1 MVTVC
6 PNPHVPTDAGLMERL
21 LGEMRQYRG
30 KHGIYAAEML
40 ETARLL
46 LKQSVWHPRQAEAVS
61 YCIRQAVLEIFG
73 DTRDY
78 PERLENVVERA
89 VAAKKNIQGVD
100 IGEEDLQDLFKVVD
114 ELQDRVCSPKPEA
127 RLKEIFRKDSWI
139 EPKDGPHPLILDY
152 RRIKGKSDELLHHVS
167 ETRTA
172 AGKVCNHYKEVVDTL
187 ALIFLPTERL
197 ARIER
202 LAKLPAPQ
210 NSDLDKLRRIMK
222 NAYGFDYFANKVNSP
237 VWFDLM
243 DSDMLKSP
251 SGNPPWLL
259 RSLAWHLKDEHVG
272 AFVDMLDKYFDRW
285 VSDETSLGE
294 LGFVGYMLGDNG
306 LSWLVKTLQASKEVR
321 VKRDEKVKA
330 RLDADRPDPE
340 LIEEI
345 ERMNDSIWYLDNY
358 IRRAFLKVKQPS
370 SEFIELAEYLLSSA
384 PIDTY
389 YKTIAIPAKL
399 VEAMDSS
406 FSIPT
411 IKILAKVLGMQ
422 RNLNWATS
430 RPTSVARMG
439 PDSPH
444 GIYNEVYNL
453 YGALRNA
460 GDLGISTPKLVGALD
475 TLPDAIRSRFVAW
488 LYSRADDID
497 RSELAD
503 FVVGSCSSRPPA
515 DDDDLL
521 LDRLERDGGIGNDLA
536 ARIRSIIGKAPEPAK
551 MVGHPSQWSLDA
563 EKRRCIMWARTMSPR
578 IELPDEWKP
587 CLDIVDGIYE
597 AGRGSDGGQS
607 PKVYETRDD
616 TTLLDRYGTDV
627 PLEMATKIATE
638 EPATGGLLNLM
649 YGRSP
654 VSDLETAVRNNV
666 SGWVE
671 DPVAIIRA
679 LYRPEYVA
687 GYLRGLSGAKDALV
701 SHADQIIF
709 TVKFARDLQWDGG
722 ASSSTTF
729 YHDYE
734 LTSVD
739 MVGMMLIKKI
749 IKNDIG
755 LGKDSRAHVW
765 SVVIDAIIC
774 PDLKTD
780 AQPDFSTHFDT
791 LYYKPHVQAVYTM
804 LELIRYTRQNDMEI
818 PEGALIRLAKT
829 MRLTGQH
836 GVDYHLCVGSEA
848 GFIRQMMPEWFEQN
862 EQYLFG
868 SAASAELGRVALDTY
883 LTLCQPD
890 AFILEKYRDMV
901 LDAVKR
907 DVHNALRYTL
917 CCMLHGTCGY
927 DPKYVSKSLMRIGP
941 KYVSKTGWHM
951 PKLLPE
957 GVDADH
963 VRRGIAFWDSVLRH
977 SPKPKPEALTGFGW
991 WADVP
996 GIDQEQWEE
1005 MMMRTCKMAEKM
1017 EWSQRVAERISASQT
1032 MTDTGWQI
1040 LARLFSIDIG
1050 DDKEEV
1056 AEYSMEA
1063 LRKTMN
1069 ATDSP
1074 ESRSHLCEVLVNHG
1088 VPDAAK
1094 YR

>member
-1 MVTVC
+1 MVVMC
-6 PNPHVPTDAGLMERL
+6 PNPRAPTDAGLIGRL

-46 LKQSVWHPRQAEAVS
+46 REQSVWHPRQAEAVS
-61 YCIRQAVLEIFG
+61 YCIRQAVVEIFG

-78 PERLENVVERA
+78 TEPLENVVERA

-100 IGEEDLQDLFKVVD
+100 IGEEDLQDIFKVVD
-114 ELQDRVCSPKPEA
+114 ELQERVCSPKPEA

-139 EPKDGPHPLILDY
+139 EPEDGPHPLILDY
-152 RRIKGKSDELLHHVS
+152 RRIKVRSDKLLHHVS
-167 ETRTA
+167 ETPTD
-172 AGKVCNHYKEVVDTL
+172 AGKVRDLYGEVVDTL

-197 ARIER
+197 TRIER
-202 LAKLPAPQ
+202 LAELPAPQ
-210 NSDLDKLRRIMK
+210 NSDLDELKRIMK
-222 NAYGFDYFANKVNSP
+222 NKYGFYYFASKMNSP

-243 DSDMLKSP
+243 DPDMLKSP

-259 RSLAWHLKDEHVG
+259 RSLAGHLKDEHIG

-285 VSDETSLGE
+285 VLDDVSLGE

-321 VKRDEKVKA
+321 TKRDEKVKA
-330 RLDADRPDPE
+330 RLDTDRPDPE

-345 ERMNDSIWYLDNY
+345 ERMNNSIWRLDNY
-358 IRRAFLKVKQPS
+358 ILHAFLKIERPS

-384 PIDTY
+384 PVNTY

-399 VEAMDSS
+399 VDTMDSS
-406 FSIPT
+406 FSIQT
-411 IKILAKVLGMQ
+411 IKILAKVLGTQ

-430 RPTSVARMG
+430 RPTSVARMKQN
-439 PDSPH
+439 SPH
-444 GIYNEVYNL
+444 KISNAVDGL
-453 YGALRNA
+453 HGALKKA
-460 GDLGISTPKLVGALD
+460 GDLGIPTPKLVGALD
-475 TLPDAIRSRFVAW
+475 TLPDTIKPRFVAW
-488 LYSRADDID
+488 LYSRADDIGP
-497 RSELAD
+497 SELAD
-503 FVVGSCSSRPPA
+503 FVVDGCSSRPPT

-521 LDRLERDGGIGNDLA
+521 LDRLERDGSIGDGLA
-536 ARIRSIIGKAPEPAK
+536 AQIRGIIGKAPEPAK
-551 MVGHPSQWSLDA
+551 MVGHPIQWNIDT
-563 EKRRCIMWARTMSPR
+563 EKLRRIMWARTMSSR

-587 CLDIVDGIYE
+587 CLDIMDGIYE
-597 AGRGSDGGQS
+597 AGRGSDGEQS
-607 PKVYETRDD
+607 QKALKTQDG
-616 TTLLDRYGTDV
+616 TTLLGRYGTDV
-627 PLEMATKIATE
+627 PLEAAAKIAAE
-638 EPATGGLLNLM
+638 EPVAGGLLNLM
-649 YGRSP
+649 YGHSP
-654 VSDLETAVRNNV
+654 VSDLETAVKNNV

-671 DPVAIIRA
+671 DPVAIMQA
-679 LYRPEYVA
+679 LHRPEYVA
-687 GYLRGLSGAKDALV
+687 GYLRGLSGAEDALV

-709 TVKFARDLQWDGG
+709 AVKFARDIRWNGG

-749 IKNDIG
+749 IKNDIK
-755 LGKDSRAHVW
+755 LSKDSLAHVR
-765 SVVIDAIIC
+765 SVVVDDIIC

-780 AQPDFSTHFDT
+780 AQPDFSTHFNT
-791 LYYKPHVQAVYTM
+791 LYYKPHVQAVYTV
-804 LELIRYTRQNDMEI
+804 LELIRYTRQNDMDI
-818 PEGALIRLAKT
+818 PGEALVRLAKT

-848 GFIRQMMPEWFEQN
+848 GFIRQMVPEWFEQN

-883 LTLCQPD
+883 LTEGQPD
-890 AFILEKYRDMV
+890 AFILEKYRDTV

-907 DVHNALRYTL
+907 DDNALHYTL
-917 CCMLHGTCGY
+917 YCMLHGMRGY
-927 DPKYVSKSLMRIGP
+927 DPKYVSKSLMKIGP
-941 KYVSKTGWHM
+941 KFVSKTGWHM
-951 PKLLPE
+951 SKLLPE

-963 VRRGIAFWDSVLRH
+963 VRRGIAFWDSVLKH
-977 SPKPKPEALTGFGW
+977 NPKPKPEALTGFGW

-1005 MMMRTCKMAEKM
+1005 MMMRTCKMVEKM
-1017 EWSQRVAERISASQT
+1017 EWSQRVAARISTSQT

-1050 DDKEEV
+1050 YEKEEV

-1063 LRKTMN
+1063 LRKTVD
-1069 ATDSP
+1069 ATGSS